1 MPVRSSV
8 FLFGC
13 GAGYLERRHR
23 SKTRVPRATV
33 DNARIDAIGIVMNAV
48 VAAEIVIATSAVVAV
63 KIAIEIETAIV
74 TATNANRV
82 TPPKKPVMPNRR
94 HSKHRAA
101 TQVAVR
107 MAHAVKAV
115 AAKVKVKVKGVAAVE
130 MINVVVS
137 RAATIEASARLPRLL
152 RRCLPPPLH
161 RIHRRSRRQHRLQP
175 RWAAPKASSRLRM
188 QLRRVPK
195 APPVNAR
202 AALGAA
208 VAVAVAAVGVD
219 VIARQVPPAR

>member
-63 KIAIEIETAIV
+63 KIVIEIETAIV

-82 TPPKKPVMPNRR
+82 KPPKKLAIPSRR
-94 HSKHRAA
+94 RSKHLAA
-101 TQVAVR
+101 TPVAVG
-107 MAHAVKAV
+107 MARAVRAV
-115 AAKVKVKVKGVAAVE
+115 AAKVKDVAAVG
-130 MINVVVS
+130 MISVVVS
-137 RAATIEASARLPRLL
+137 RVVRTAASVRLHQAPRLL
-152 RRCLPPPLH
+152 RRLWPLLRPQRRHRLPP
-161 RIHRRSRRQHRLQP
+161 RRSWALQT
-175 RWAAPKASSRLRM
+175 
-188 QLRRVPK
+188 
-195 APPVNAR
+195 
-202 AALGAA
+202 
-208 VAVAVAAVGVD
+208 
-219 VIARQVPPAR
+219 

>member
-63 KIAIEIETAIV
+63 KIVIEIETAIV

-82 TPPKKPVMPNRR
+82 KPPKKLAIPSRR
-94 HSKHRAA
+94 RSKHLAA
-101 TQVAVR
+101 TPVAVG
-107 MAHAVKAV
+107 MARAVRAV
-115 AAKVKVKVKGVAAVE
+115 AAKVKDVAAVG
-130 MINVVVS
+130 MISVVVS
-137 RAATIEASARLPRLL
+137 RVVRTAASVRLHQAPRLL
-152 RRCLPPPLH
+152 RRLWPLLRPQRRHRLPL
-161 RIHRRSRRQHRLQP
+161 RRSWALQT
-175 RWAAPKASSRLRM
+175 
-188 QLRRVPK
+188 
-195 APPVNAR
+195 
-202 AALGAA
+202 
-208 VAVAVAAVGVD
+208 
-219 VIARQVPPAR
+219 

>member
-63 KIAIEIETAIV
+63 KIVIEIETAIV

-82 TPPKKPVMPNRR
+82 KPPKKLAIPSRR
-94 HSKHRAA
+94 RSKHLAA
-101 TQVAVR
+101 TPVAVG
-107 MAHAVKAV
+107 MARAVRAV
-115 AAKVKVKVKGVAAVE
+115 AAKVKDVAAVG
-130 MINVVVS
+130 MISVVVS
-137 RAATIEASARLPRLL
+137 RVVRTAASVRLHQAPRLL
-152 RRCLPPPLH
+152 RRL
-161 RIHRRSRRQHRLQP
+161 
-175 RWAAPKASSRLRM
+175 
-188 QLRRVPK
+188 
-195 APPVNAR
+195 
-202 AALGAA
+202 
-208 VAVAVAAVGVD
+208 
-219 VIARQVPPAR
+219 